1 MPRAD
6 GEPVSWRSLIG
17 LGIFGGLLPCPTAIV
32 VMLSAISLHRV
43 GFGLVLIVAFSVG
56 LATVLTS
63 IGFALVFA
71 RTLPERMPLLR
82 RLGQR
87 ANGRVAGFAITA
99 IPVASA
105 LAVVL
110 AGVVVTLRA
119 LSQQGIL

>member
-1 MPRAD
+1 MK
-6 GEPVSWRSLIG
+6 WRFRWL
-17 LGIFGGLLPCPTAIV
+17 LLPCPTAIV
-32 VMLSAISLHRV
+32 VMLSAVSLHRV

-56 LATVLTS
+56 LATVLTG

-71 RTLPERMPLLR
+71 RTLPDRMPLLR
-82 RLGQR
+82 RFGAR
-87 ANGRVAGFAITA
+87 ANGGVARFAIAA

-110 AGVVVTLRA
+110 AGAVVTLRA